1 MFTLTMRFILF
12 HTNLIYLLMDGM
24 IFYGFKCLFSLL
36 FPLVSSL
43 FCHILLVYWPVVH
56 CYYGWMYNIM
66 LFNEFSTNNV
76 MSCWM
81 TAISFI
87 VGCIKNYNNMETFKR
102 NSTAMQ
108 TELAWNVLAMI
119 LFVCCQENVLI
130 E

>member
-24 IFYGFKCLFSLL
+24 IFYGFKCLFS
-36 FPLVSSL
+36 FFFSLVSSL
-43 FCHILLVYWPVVH
+43 LCHILLVYWPFVH
-56 CYYGWMYNIM
+56 CYYGYGIM

-87 VGCIKNYNNMETFKR
+87 AGCIKNYNNMEKFKR

-119 LFVCCQENVLI
+119 LFVCCQGNVLI